1 MASTADFRNGLT
13 IQIDGEIFRIVE
25 FQHVKP
31 GKGGA
36 FVRTKIKNVRT
47 GRVLDP
53 TFRSGE
59 KIEIV
64 RLETREMQYLY
75 KDGSGFVFMDEETYD
90 QTALPNHLVDEVI
103 DLMKENTSVQVLFH
117 GSEALG
123 LELPQSVELTIVETE
138 PNDRGDTA
146 QGGKKP
152 AKLETGATVMVPF
165 FVGEG
170 ELIRVDT
177 RKREYLERVKG

>member
-13 IQIDGEIFRIVE
+13 IKIDNDLFRIIE

-47 GRVLDP
+47 GKVLDP

-64 RLETREMQYLY
+64 RLESRQMQYLY
-75 KDGSGFVFMDEETYD
+75 RDATGYTFMDNETYE
-90 QTALPNHLVDEVI
+90 QLILPDYLVDEVI
-103 DLMKENTSVQVLFH
+103 DLMKETTEVDVLFH
-117 GSEALG
+117 GTEALG
-123 LELPQSVELTIVETE
+123 IELPIHVVLQIVETE
-138 PNDRGDTA
+138 PNDKGDTA

-152 AKLETGATVMVPF
+152 AKLETGCTVMVPF
-165 FVGEG
+165 FIGEG
-170 ELIRVDT
+170 EVIKVDT
-177 RKREYLERVKG
+177 RKREYVERVK

>member
-13 IQIDGEIFRIVE
+13 FMYDGDIFRIVE

-64 RLETREMQYLY
+64 RLESRQMQYLY
-75 KDGSGFVFMDEETYD
+75 QDASGYIFMDNTSFD
-90 QTALPNHLVDEVI
+90 QIALPTHLVEEVI
-103 DLMKENTSVQVLFH
+103 DLMKENTDVDVLFH
-117 GSEALG
+117 GEEALG
-123 LELPQSVELTIVETE
+123 IDLPQSVELVIVETE
-138 PNDRGDTA
+138 PNDKGDTA
-146 QGGKKP
+146 SGSKKP
-152 AKLETGATVMVPF
+152 AILESGATVMVPF

-170 ELIRVDT
+170 EKIRVDT
-177 RKREYLERVKG
+177 RKREYVERVKD

>member
-13 IQIDGEIFRIVE
+13 ILIDGEIFRLVE

-47 GRVLDP
+47 GRVLEP

-64 RLETREMQYLY
+64 RLEARKLQYLY
-75 KDGSGFVFMDEETYD
+75 QDPSGYVFMDNETFD
-90 QTALPNHLVDEVI
+90 QQHLPGVLVEEVI
-103 DLMKENTSVQVLFH
+103 DLLKENTEVEVLFH
-117 GSEALG
+117 GEEALG
-123 LELPQSVELTIVETE
+123 IELPPTVELRIVATE
-138 PNDRGDTA
+138 PNDKGDTA
-146 QGGKKP
+146 SGSKKP
-152 AKLETGATVMVPF
+152 AKLETGATVNVPF

-170 ELIRVDT
+170 ELVRVDT
-177 RKREYLERVKG
+177 KKREYVERVKG

>member
-13 IQIDGEIFRIVE
+13 IKIDNDLFRIVE

-47 GRVLDP
+47 GKILDP
-53 TFRSGE
+53 TFRAGE
-59 KIEIV
+59 KIEVV
-64 RLETREMQYLY
+64 RLENKRMQYLY
-75 KDGSGFVFMDEETYD
+75 KDASGYTFMDSETYE
-90 QTALPNHLVDEVI
+90 QLALPEVLVDEVI
-103 DLMKENTSVQVLFH
+103 DLMKENTDVDVLFH

-123 LELPQSVELTIVETE
+123 IELPIHVELEIVETE
-138 PNDRGDTA
+138 PNDKGDTA
-146 QGGKKP
+146 SGSKKP
-152 AKLETGATVMVPF
+152 AKLETGAVVTVPF

-170 ELIRVDT
+170 EIIKVDT
-177 RKREYLERVKG
+177 RSREYVERVKN

>member
-13 IQIDGEIFRIVE
+13 IKYDNDLFRIIE

-47 GRVLDP
+47 GKVLDP

-64 RLETREMQYLY
+64 RLESRQMQYLY
-75 KDGSGFVFMDEETYD
+75 RDATGYTFMDNETYE
-90 QTALPNHLVDEVI
+90 QLVLPDHLVEEVI
-103 DLMKENTSVQVLFH
+103 DLMKENTDVDVLFH
-117 GSEALG
+117 GTEALG
-123 LELPQSVELTIVETE
+123 IDLPIHVELQIVETE
-138 PNDRGDTA
+138 PNDKGDTA

-152 AKLETGATVMVPF
+152 AKLETGCTVTIPF

-170 ELIRVDT
+170 EVIKVDT
-177 RKREYLERVKG
+177 RKREYVERVK